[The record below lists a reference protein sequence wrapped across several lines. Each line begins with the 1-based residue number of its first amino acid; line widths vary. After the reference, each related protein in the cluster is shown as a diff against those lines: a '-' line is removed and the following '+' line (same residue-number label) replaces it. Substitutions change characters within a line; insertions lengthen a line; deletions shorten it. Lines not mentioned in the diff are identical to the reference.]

1 MEESMDE
8 RSWREREE
16 ACARWL
22 EGWFDRMDGLSRW
35 SVYKSAVWGVLRRRL
50 KGWGRWKDRP
60 RCDPKKGRAVQKG
73 VVGW

>member
-1 MEESMDE
+1 MEDHG
-8 RSWREREE
+8 WLEREQ
-16 ACARWL
+16 ACAQWL
-22 EGWFDRMDGLSRW
+22 EKWFDRMDGLSRW

-60 RCDPKKGRAVQKG
+60 RGDPKKGRAVQKG